1 MSFSHNCRTKREGA
15 VWTAPS
21 ELEGEN
27 KVTKK
32 TTKEVEYL
40 RGYQNEVSGGIQ
52 FAWGNVSLHSH
63 LLTR

>member
-1 MSFSHNCRTKREGA
+1 M
-15 VWTAPS
+15 WTAPS